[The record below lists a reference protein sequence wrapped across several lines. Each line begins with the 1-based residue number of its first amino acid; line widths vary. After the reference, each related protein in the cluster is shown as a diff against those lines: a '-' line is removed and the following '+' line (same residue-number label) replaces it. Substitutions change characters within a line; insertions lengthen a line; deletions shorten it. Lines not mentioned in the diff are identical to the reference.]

1 MATTGISQELGT
13 RPVLLNNPNGWAN
26 VTRFT
31 TLTMARLADLERK
44 SMSHS
49 LSGLQRT
56 LQRIERRQMREG
68 FASLRCHASVNAFVH
83 ARRGAEDMLQRL
95 HALVEAFDVDVD
107 NLVEEIMQGTL
118 VEDDDTASLRA

>member
-1 MATTGISQELGT
+1 
-13 RPVLLNNPNGWAN
+13 
-26 VTRFT
+26 
-31 TLTMARLADLERK
+31 MARLADLERK

-49 LSGLQRT
+49 VSGLQRT
-56 LQRIERRQMREG
+56 LQRIERRHMREG

-83 ARRGAEDMLQRL
+83 ARRGAEDMLRRL

-118 VEDDDTASLRA
+118 VQDDDTASLRA